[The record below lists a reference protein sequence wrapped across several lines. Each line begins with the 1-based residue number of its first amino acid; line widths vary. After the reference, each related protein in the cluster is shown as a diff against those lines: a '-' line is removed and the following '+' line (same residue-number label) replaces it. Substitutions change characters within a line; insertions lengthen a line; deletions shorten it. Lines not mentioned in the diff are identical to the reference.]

1 MQQSQLRIREEL
13 ERRQQE
19 EMNKLLKD
27 NELELLQHEKDSK
40 AMKQRRNSF
49 YGEIMDKV
57 KMDAA
62 KRNKDIAD

>member
-1 MQQSQLRIREEL
+1 
-13 ERRQQE
+13 
-19 EMNKLLKD
+19 MNKLLKD